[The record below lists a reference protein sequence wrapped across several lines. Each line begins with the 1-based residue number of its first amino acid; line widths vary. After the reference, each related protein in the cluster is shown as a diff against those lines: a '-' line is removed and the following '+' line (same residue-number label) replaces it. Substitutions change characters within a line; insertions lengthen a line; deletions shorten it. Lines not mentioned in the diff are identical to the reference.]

1 MIGLADLVVGAR
13 VARRLPSYL
22 RHPIAP
28 DEARAIVRGRLE
40 RREARFLALVRRTV
54 YQHAASPYR
63 QLLQLAGCQRG
74 DLERLVLREGVE
86 GALQRLFREGVYL
99 TVDEFKGRRP
109 VVRGGTAISAA
120 SAQLRNPLS
129 AAHVRQRSGGSRS
142 RGTAVPMDLAFIRD
156 VAVNTCL
163 VLEARGGRE
172 WVKANW
178 EVPGGGALY
187 HILLYSGFGAP
198 HARWFSQLDPG
209 APDLP
214 SLYRWSPHMMRWAS
228 LLAGVPLPAPEHVP
242 IEAPLPI
249 ADWAYTVRR
258 SGRTP
263 HIYTF
268 PSSAVRLAQAALDAG
283 RDLEGLQFLVGGEP
297 VTAARL
303 RSILQAGAEAVPG
316 YGSIEGG
323 VYGYGCLQPAAS
335 DDVHLLEDL
344 HAVVQP
350 GPGGSHGLP
359 PNANLFTSLSRHTPF
374 VFLNVGMGDQA
385 VVERRRCGCPLESLG
400 WTTHLHSIRSFEKLT
415 AGGMTFLDT
424 DVIRVLEEVL
434 PGRFGGS
441 PAHYQ
446 LLEEE
451 GADGRPRLRLLV
463 HPAVGPL
470 DSTAVAEAFLTALGD
485 GPGAARAMGLHWR
498 HASYLGVERR
508 VPLTTPAAKILH
520 LHVQQR
526 GPGR

>member
-28 DEARAIVRGRLE
+28 DEGRVIVRSRLE
-40 RREARFLALVRRTV
+40 RREARFLGLVRRTV

-109 VVRGGTAISAA
+109 VVRGGTTISAA

-172 WVKANW
+172 WIKANW

-249 ADWAYTVRR
+249 ADWAYAVRR

-283 RDLEGLQFLVGGEP
+283 LDLEGLQFLVGGEP

-400 WTTHLHSIRSFEKLT
+400 WTTHHHSIRSFEKLT